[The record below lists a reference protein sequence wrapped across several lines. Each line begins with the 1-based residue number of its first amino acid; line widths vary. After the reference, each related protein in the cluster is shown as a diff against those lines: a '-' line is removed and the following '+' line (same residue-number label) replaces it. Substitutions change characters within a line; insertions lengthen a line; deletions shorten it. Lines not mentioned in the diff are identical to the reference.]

1 MTQWWGV
8 GVLALLCLVMSDDAH
23 ADGESDRRKY
33 IYEIEKLLE
42 GMQGD
47 LERVVSDSGT
57 GYVEYAI
64 RKADEIKDQIRNLDG
79 VKGDDSQAKEWVS
92 RYPGYA
98 DKFKESARYLKELK
112 QGQRQLDE
120 WPKKCEERMKEL
132 LEKVRAYTAIHD
144 PRGLEEVPKLAR
156 EYGRTGKELLEQA
169 ERKRYEMQQ
178 WYERAVYFSESDG
191 KWSYVKTSLHSAS
204 RGVYEYLTKV
214 QDRMKRDDVCGDLAK
229 EERNPHVEREMAKL
243 FEGKKGLEMIYE
255 QLDRQLGEAASYL
268 NDLEGD
274 SSASD
279 VDSAVSKADEL
290 ERSYEQL
297 DRTRGRD
304 DEARRRLEVGRSTL
318 RVYREALKHLK
329 VLKQGQFLVDRAEEK
344 CREAEDKLREAVRS
358 YTDSKNSKGVKEIPL
373 KARAIGEG
381 IKAAV
386 QKADEQ
392 HKIMETERNESLR
405 FDAGEGR
412 WREVRDN
419 MKESTNAIWDHWKR
433 AWETAHGKC
442 DALAKGEGHELVKM
456 ALEQLKGGAKSLA
469 EAFRKDVD
477 AWFDLT
483 RESFKMDCAAMTEL
497 WEATCGV
504 DWEKDASIGAAA
516 AKVVA
521 ERIARERG
529 DDGRKLLELY
539 EELKKRG
546 ELLEKDDEIGNDAK
560 QLNENMRKRRYGAV
574 KTMIEGGAGRGWQNP
589 LIQFAQRYGIERHLD
604 MMTSSSWGCDVADE
618 PIPGTGSG
626 EDPGRPD
633 CINADKCIIYEFK
646 PDSPT
651 GQAAYR
657 EQEGRYKAGVNEFF
671 TKHLSGGTVPSI
683 KGGQAIIDKLKKN
696 ASCWDTS
703 NKRTN
708 FDIKPAYYKVCE
720 KRFECVQP

>member
-1 MTQWWGV
+1 MKQAWG
-8 GVLALLCLVMSDDAH
+8 GLALVCLVMSGH
-23 ADGESDRRKY
+23 ARADEESDRRKY

-42 GMQGD
+42 GMQSD

-79 VKGDDSQAKEWVS
+79 VKGDDSQAKERVS

-112 QGQRQLDE
+112 QGQRHLDE
-120 WPKKCEERMKEL
+120 WPKKCEERVKEL
-132 LEKVRAYTAIHD
+132 LEKVRAYTASHD

-178 WYERAVYFSESDG
+178 WYERAVYFSEGDG
-191 KWSYVKTSLHSAS
+191 KWSYVKSSLHSAA
-204 RGVYEYLTKV
+204 RGVYEHLTKV
-214 QDRMKRDDVCGDLAK
+214 QDQMKRDDVCGDLAK

-243 FEGKKGLEMIYE
+243 FEGKKGLEMIYA

-279 VDSAVSKADEL
+279 VDNAMSKADEL
-290 ERSYEQL
+290 DRTYEQL
-297 DRTRGRD
+297 DRSRGRD
-304 DEARRRLEVGRSTL
+304 EEARRRLEAGRNTL
-318 RVYREALKHLK
+318 RAYREAVKHLK
-329 VLKQGQFLVDRAEEK
+329 VFKQGQFLVDRAEEK
-344 CREAEDKLREAVRS
+344 CREAEDKLRETVRS

-373 KARAIGEG
+373 KARALGES
-381 IKAAV
+381 IKAAL

-419 MKESTNAIWDHWKR
+419 MKESTTAIWDHWKR
-433 AWETAHGKC
+433 AWEKAHEKC
-442 DALAKGEGHELVKM
+442 DALAKGDEHELVKM
-456 ALEQLKGGAKSLA
+456 GLEQLKGGAKTLA
-469 EAFRKDVD
+469 QAFRKDVD
-477 AWFDLT
+477 AWFDLS

-504 DWEKDASIGAAA
+504 DWEKDASIGEAA

-521 ERIARERG
+521 ERIQRERG
-529 DDGRKLLELY
+529 DAGRKLLELY

-546 ELLEKDDEIGNDAK
+546 ELLEKDDEIGDDAK

-618 PIPGTGSG
+618 PIPGTGNG
-626 EDPGRPD
+626 EDPGEPD
-633 CINADKCIIYEFK
+633 CINADRCVIYEFK
-646 PDSPT
+646 PDSST
-651 GQAAYR
+651 GRKAYE
-657 EQEGRYKAGVNEFF
+657 EQRDRYLRGVNEFF
-671 TKHLSGGTVPSI
+671 TKQLSDGTTPSI

-696 ASCWDTS
+696 ASCWDAS

-708 FDIKPAYYKVCE
+708 FEIKPAYYKVCE
-720 KRFECVQP
+720 KTFECVQP